1 MAGEAPGISHDTT
14 GWAAYLDRHNLY
26 SEALRLALF
35 IDIVRRHAPN
45 GGSLLEVG
53 FGSGCTAILLADAGY
68 RVTALDIDHAIITRF
83 HSRYGDLSSQLTI
96 LQADMAD
103 LPFVG
108 TAQFDVVYHQGV
120 LEHFDDEFIVH
131 GLQEQARVAKTLV
144 FDVPND
150 RCTFRSYGDERLL
163 SNKHWVGL
171 IESAGLHCIETW
183 GRMPRMPA
191 WVGALL
197 PHILFVTR
205 RQRRA
210 VLGRLFGQNSIFVCK
225 PVR

>member
-14 GWAAYLDRHNLY
+14 GWATYLDRLNLY
-26 SEALRLALF
+26 SEARRLDLF

-68 RVTALDIDHAIITRF
+68 RVTAIDLDRAVIARF
-83 HSRYGDLSSQLTI
+83 RSRYRDLSSRLTI
-96 LQADMAD
+96 LQADMAH

-120 LEHFDDEFIVH
+120 LEHFDDESIVH
-131 GLQEQARVAKTLV
+131 ALREQARVAKIVV

-150 RCTFRSYGDERLL
+150 RCPYRSYGDERLL
-163 SNKHWVGL
+163 SNEHWLGL

-197 PHILFVTR
+197 PHILFATR
-205 RQRRA
+205 RQRLA
-210 VLGRLFGQNSIFVCK
+210 ILGRLFGENSIFVCK
-225 PVR
+225 PIR